1 MTWLRQ
7 LLLLVRVLA
16 EGRQR
21 LALENVALRHQ
32 LVVFKGS
39 VERARIRDSDRLF
52 WILMTKMLKD
62 WKETVPFVKPDT
74 VVRWHRNGFRFYWRK
89 KSKDKPGRPPI
100 T

>member
-1 MTWLRQ
+1 M
-7 LLLLVRVLA
+7 
-16 EGRQR
+16 
-21 LALENVALRHQ
+21 
-32 LVVFKGS
+32 
-39 VERARIRDSDRLF
+39 F

-89 KSKDKPGRPPI
+89 KSKGKPGRPPI